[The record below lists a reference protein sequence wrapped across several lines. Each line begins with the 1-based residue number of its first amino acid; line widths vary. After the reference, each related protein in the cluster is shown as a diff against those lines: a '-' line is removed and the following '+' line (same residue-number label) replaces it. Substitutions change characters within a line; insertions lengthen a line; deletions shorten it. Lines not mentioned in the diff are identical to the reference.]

1 MFGSVNNYNRE
12 KNKRRKI
19 NSSGGNI
26 LNKNKMN
33 KNNNINDI
41 DCFLVKARTPN
52 FGAKNINYIN
62 NNSNTGD
69 KNKIK
74 KPRTPEIKNIIIF
87 VFGGITFEEVRDL
100 TLLGNQLGVNI
111 ICGGTNIINSKSFL
125 AEMSLIKEKMSS
137 GNDQTLIVG

>member
-1 MFGSVNNYNRE
+1 MNNYNRE

-41 DCFLVKARTPN
+41 DYFLVKGRTPN

-62 NNSNTGD
+62 NNSNTRD

-74 KPRTPEIKNIIIF
+74 KPRTPEIKNM
-87 VFGGITFEEVRDL
+87 
-100 TLLGNQLGVNI
+100 NNK
-111 ICGGTNIINSKSFL
+111 NSKGISKDSFNKYKNSKRPGTAPHNKL
-125 AEMSLIKEKMSS
+125 QNKSEK
-137 GNDQTLIVG
+137 